1 MKNHLNPPLL
11 PLGRSATAVLGLL
24 LAGCAA
30 VGPDYQRPDAPLPAT
45 YPETAGEKAAETTI
59 PVEKRWW
66 TLFHDAT
73 LDGLVDR
80 ALSNNMDLQ
89 VAVSRVEEAEALV
102 REAGAAFY
110 PEIDLEAG
118 SSRSR
123 SARTATSGPS
133 IQTKQRAAL
142 TTAFELDVWGRLRR
156 ANEAARAQALASR
169 YARDTVQLSIAG
181 LVASNYLALRAYDAQ
196 LAVTRDTIASREA
209 SLKIARSRLDA
220 GFASPLDLH
229 QAEGSLAAAKA
240 QIASLRQQRALTEHQ
255 LALLTGTPGLTVPVG
270 DLRQLPLPPTPPA
283 GLPSKLL
290 EARPDVRQAEEELVS
305 ANAQIGVAKAAFFPT
320 IFLTGSLG
328 SESSELADLFSSS
341 ASVWS
346 LGLGLVTPI
355 FDAGRTAAQ
364 VDQATARREQ
374 AVAGY
379 RKTVQTAF
387 KEVNDALVS
396 LRENAEGEQAQAAQV
411 EAAQKTLHLAQVRY
425 EAGYSGY
432 LEVLDAQRTANDAL
446 LSYIA
451 TRQFRLAAAVDLFK
465 ALGGGWTDD
474 GNASPPGA

>member
-1 MKNHLNPPLL
+1 MMNHCLFP
-11 PLGRSATAVLGLL
+11 GRATAVLLGLL
-24 LAGCAA
+24 LVGCAA

-45 YPETAGEKAAETTI
+45 YPEAVGEKAAETAI

-80 ALSNNMDLQ
+80 ALSNNLDLQ
-89 VAVSRVEEAEALV
+89 AAVSRVEEAEALV

-110 PEIDLEAG
+110 PAIDLEA
-118 SSRSR
+118 SEARSR
-123 SARTATSGPS
+123 TSKNANSGPTV
-133 IQTKQRAAL
+133 QTKQRAAL

-181 LVASNYLALRAYDAQ
+181 LVASSYLALRAYDAQ
-196 LAVTRDTIASREA
+196 LAVTRDTITSREG
-209 SLKIARSRLDA
+209 SLKIVRNRLDA

-240 QIASLRQQRALTEHQ
+240 QAASLRQQRALTEHQ
-255 LALLTGTPGLTVPVG
+255 LALLTGTPGLIIPVG

-283 GLPSKLL
+283 GLPSELL

-305 ANAQIGVAKAAFFPT
+305 TNAQIGVAKAAFFPT
-320 IFLTGSLG
+320 ISLTGSLG
-328 SESSELADLFSSS
+328 GESSELADLFSSS
-341 ASVWS
+341 ARVWS
-346 LGLGLVTPI
+346 LGLGLITPV

-411 EAAQKTLHLAQVRY
+411 EAAKKTLRLAQVRY

-432 LEVLDAQRTANDAL
+432 LEVLDAQRTTNDAL

-451 TRQFRLAAAVDLFK
+451 TRQSRLTAAVDLFK
-465 ALGGGWTDD
+465 ALGGGWTDGD
-474 GNASPPGA
+474 NASSPGA